1 MYLPL
6 HKICRAAQPQSATV
20 EQLRVTHCG
29 LHIHGRPHLFIATAA
44 FNAAAVRFSCPTL
57 SNSHIFLNPNP
68 NTLPTVLNGRLAL
81 RHRQTV
87 AHLKPRLHQQ
97 QHAGLQGHAVFAQP
111 VVADIVYIQPQPVA
125 GAA

>member
-6 HKICRAAQPQSATV
+6 HEICRAAQPESAKV
-20 EQLRVTHCG
+20 EQVRVNHCG
-29 LHIHGRPHLFIATAA
+29 LHINAPLTSPSPPPPSGRRTQILMP
-44 FNAAAVRFSCPTL
+44 PL

-87 AHLKPRLHQQ
+87 AHLKPRLHH
-97 QHAGLQGHAVFAQP
+97 QHHAELQGHAVFAQP